1 MGRPAVFLDRDG
13 TLIEDTHYIADPAAV
28 RLIAGAAQAVTRL
41 RSAGFAVVVITNQSG
56 IARGRISPTAYQAVK
71 ARLDGLLEEA
81 GTGLDGTYM
90 CPHHPDADGACDC
103 RKPGTGMFLRAARE
117 LGLDLSRSILV
128 GDRWRDVAAAP
139 ALGARGILVP
149 TAETPAVEIDQ
160 AQRDAIVV
168 PTLAAAVDMI
178 TGE

>member
-1 MGRPAVFLDRDG
+1 
-13 TLIEDTHYIADPAAV
+13 
-28 RLIAGAAQAVTRL
+28 
-41 RSAGFAVVVITNQSG
+41 
-56 IARGRISPTAYQAVK
+56 
-71 ARLDGLLEEA
+71 
-81 GTGLDGTYM
+81 
-90 CPHHPDADGACDC
+90 
-103 RKPGTGMFLRAARE
+103 MFLRAARE